1 MGRASFQFEDE
12 LLSHCSLYWLQADEK
27 SHLSRDAASRDSRI
41 SCLDL
46 YGTFTAH
53 FQRPSLT
60 REEEEQFL
68 IGGQLKSESRFEA
81 FLRSVELVTKHDSAR
96 SHHNLTLNRFS
107 DMLHHEL
114 PLMDQ
119 PSSHWRDFFHGDADA
134 PFIPLDGTTL
144 SAHANKLLKRRRFND
159 GGIYDW
165 FRSSWWW
172 IGGGRKQ
179 YSGKK
184 RDKRKHHNLKKSR
197 DNDFIVSKNSLT
209 GIESRDTA
217 DDEWEHHLD
226 WATKDNPDGV
236 PIVHGAVDQGMC
248 GSCWAIAGR
257 QVRVWTSNC

>member
-1 MGRASFQFEDE
+1 MRQ
-12 LLSHCSLYWLQADEK
+12 
-27 SHLSRDAASRDSRI
+27 
-41 SCLDL
+41 
-46 YGTFTAH
+46 
-53 FQRPSLT
+53 QR
-60 REEEEQFL
+60 
-68 IGGQLKSESRFEA
+68 SRFNE
-81 FLRSVELVTKHDSAR
+81 
-96 SHHNLTLNRFS
+96 
-107 DMLHHEL
+107 
-114 PLMDQ
+114 
-119 PSSHWRDFFHGDADA
+119 
-134 PFIPLDGTTL
+134 
-144 SAHANKLLKRRRFND
+144 

-184 RDKRKHHNLKKSR
+184 RDKRKHHHLKKSR
-197 DNDFIVSKNSLT
+197 DNDFIVSKNRLT
-209 GIESRDTA
+209 GIESVS